1 MLKFIFVLVTFV
13 MSINCSVAQ
22 QLASTKCDYYSHYEL
37 RKYLSDV
44 DSIYK
49 ILKRKQYSNIIIVGS
64 RGFNAATLMFV
75 VKERGKNKAFFYD
88 LMEHKKRLHQGP
100 KLDSWVKD
108 IVNDSSFLYTA
119 NLILT
124 MPAMIS
130 AISYRS
136 IIRKGVSQNYV
147 TLRYQETPGIVF
159 RELWFISFRV
169 LSKQ

>member
-119 NLILT
+119 KPN
-124 MPAMIS
+124 PDYAS
-130 AISYRS
+130 HDFSY
-136 IIRKGVSQNYV
+136 
-147 TLRYQETPGIVF
+147 
-159 RELWFISFRV
+159 FISFNYPKRGFTELCHSA
-169 LSKQ
+169 LSRDSGNRFSRALVYFLSGFK